1 MLLCGMVADHMG
13 GHVQTVSNRASVDEA
28 AILIA
33 RFGED
38 AVIEAA
44 TRADAFRHTGN
55 LHAFC
60 RWRQVEQAI
69 QLLQLEDIV
78 GELH

>member
-1 MLLCGMVADHMG
+1 MQIIHDR
-13 GHVQTVSNRASVDEA
+13 TSVDEA
-28 AILIA
+28 TLLIA
-33 RFGED
+33 TFGEN

-44 TRADAFRHTGN
+44 TRADKFRNSGN
-55 LHAFC
+55 LALFC